1 MNIFVGNLSHQVCET
16 DLGAL
21 FEAYGQVSSISLITD
36 GYDDIRSRVFEDRD
50 AVRRSRGYG
59 YVEMPSREEAQA
71 AVQALHGT
79 ILLGRTLSV
88 IEALPRGTS

>member
-16 DLGAL
+16 DLGAM

-59 YVEMPSREEAQA
+59 YVEMPSREEAQT
-71 AVQALHGT
+71 AVQALNGT
-79 ILLGRTLSV
+79 LLLGRTLSV
-88 IEALPRGTS
+88 IEALPRGTN